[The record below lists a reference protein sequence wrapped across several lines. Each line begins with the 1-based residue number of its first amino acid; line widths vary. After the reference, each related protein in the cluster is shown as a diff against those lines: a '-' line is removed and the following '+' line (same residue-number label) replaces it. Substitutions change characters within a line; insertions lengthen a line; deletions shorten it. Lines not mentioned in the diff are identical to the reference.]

1 MIIIWMNDDSIF
13 LIEYFITLLI
23 NINTSI
29 LMYKLTNSNIVNIN
43 IGLFNYKIV
52 SLLKGKI
59 NKFSLLYYLLCP
71 IYHMS
76 LKTKIITNLFKNIK
90 ITKLPIK

>member
-29 LMYKLTNSNIVNIN
+29 LMYKLTDSNIVNIN
-43 IGLFNYKIV
+43 IGF
-52 SLLKGKI
+52 
-59 NKFSLLYYLLCP
+59 
-71 IYHMS
+71 
-76 LKTKIITNLFKNIK
+76 IIIK
-90 ITKLPIK
+90 